1 MLASMSS
8 RYPQLHVLAAIT
20 AFTLALPIA
29 AAQVVAQTAA
39 PATAPSTAPGA
50 APAKPEIPLTD
61 EEKKEKEARKACKI
75 ALCTAFHSR
84 KPAEGAVTCSVL
96 KTWRKEQLTAMV
108 AKGGASWPWGNARCS
123 TELKFDRALVL
134 KSQTEPQFDADFGRH
149 DINCEFDR
157 ETDKYTVKVEM
168 TPKVSFK
175 DGKAV
180 KSSLNWGKI
189 DAPALA
195 KSALWSATAADNTF
209 GVLNKTIVEDIN
221 DFIGPKCD
229 EVKDEWQGK

>member
-1 MLASMSS
+1 MSPFRRSNISSSHANRTGFKSSAQIIAGVGLALC
-8 RYPQLHVLAAIT
+8 LHVAP
-20 AFTLALPIA
+20 TLAQDTKA
-29 AAQVVAQTAA
+29 TTA
-39 PATAPSTAPGA
+39 
-50 APAKPEIPLTD
+50 AKPEIQLTED
-61 EEKKEKEARKACKI
+61 EKKEKEARKACKI

-84 KPAEGAVTCSVL
+84 KPADGDLTCNVL
-96 KTWRKEQLTAMV
+96 KSWRKEQLTAMV

-123 TELKFDRALVL
+123 TELKFSRALIL

-149 DINCEFDR
+149 DITCEFDR
-157 ETDKYTVKVEM
+157 EPEKYTVKVEM

-180 KSSLNWGKI
+180 KSALNWGKI
-189 DAPALA
+189 DAPTLA

-221 DFIGPKCD
+221 DFIGPKCE

>member
-1 MLASMSS
+1 MLVETSS
-8 RYPQLHVLAAIT
+8 RMP
-20 AFTLALPIA
+20 LALLIATSIAWGFSLPIGL
-29 AAQVVAQTAA
+29 AQSQTAPPTTAQT
-39 PATAPSTAPGA
+39 P
-50 APAKPEIPLTD
+50 KPEIQLTED
-61 EEKKEKEARKACKI
+61 EKKEKEARKACKI

-84 KPAEGAVTCSVL
+84 KPNGGPVGSPVGNTVSCSVL
-96 KTWRKEQLTAMV
+96 KSWRKEQLTAMV
-108 AKGGASWPWGNARCS
+108 SKGGASWPWGNARCS
-123 TELKFDRALVL
+123 TELKFDRAMIL

-157 ETDKYTVKVEM
+157 EPEKYTVKVEM

-189 DAPALA
+189 DAPTLA

-209 GVLNKTIVEDIN
+209 GVLNKTIVDDIN
-221 DFIGPKCD
+221 DFIGPKCE